1 MKATTLK
8 ELRQRKKMTL
18 KEASKML
25 GVTEQYLVMLE
36 NGTRNPSD
44 KLKVKL
50 AMLYGV
56 SATNIFL
63 LCNQTKCVL
72 SNN

>member
-1 MKATTLK
+1 MKATSLK
-8 ELRQRKKMTL
+8 ELRQRKKMTI

-36 NGTRNPSD
+36 NGSRNPSD
-44 KLKVKL
+44 KLKLKL
-50 AMLYGV
+50 SMLYGV

-63 LCNQTKCVL
+63 LCNQTKCVT
-72 SNN
+72 ND